1 MKVTLGTLKGKGDE
15 LAAFLEPRVGTKP
28 SVSGDSM
35 EIEDDSMRE
44 GLRPRHVKT
53 YIKRFLFMNGVRKKY
68 RVFVSGKELTIQE
81 IVLGEEAEEEKE
93 KKAPEKEP
101 EKAEE
106 EPETEEPEEPE
117 APKEE
122 AKAPE
127 PEAEEPEE
135 KPKKAAP
142 KKPRASK
149 KKKSEDA

>member
-28 SVSGDSM
+28 SVSGESM

-44 GLRPRHVKT
+44 GVRPRQVKT

-81 IVLGEEAEEEKE
+81 IVLGEEGEEEKE
-93 KKAPEKEP
+93 KKAPEEEKVEEAP
-101 EKAEE
+101 EK
-106 EPETEEPEEPE
+106 EPEEPE
-117 APKEE
+117 APQEE
-122 AKAPE
+122 AKASE
-127 PEAEEPEE
+127 PEAEAPK